1 MSVAG
6 PDVLRSLGLKEE
18 DLLQATFGLVMADR
32 KAPLLSI
39 GQLDVEMTY
48 GDAVAIV
55 TVVFCPEMSGLLL
68 SWIDCKALGILHRDY
83 PMPIDQQ
90 RPIASVT
97 EIPHPPRPD
106 FHPLLK
112 KPTPANPTETEIA
125 AIKEAILASFA
136 DVFDQ
141 STLNCMEGPDM
152 DILLRDDAEPYAIN
166 GYRPVPFHD
175 RAEVKR
181 MLDEMV
187 RKGIIAP
194 QTEPTEWVSPLVIV
208 RKPNGRGFRL
218 CVDLTK
224 LNRFVRRP
232 THPVRTPRDAV
243 AEINGSA
250 EWFSALDASDGYFQ
264 IALKPSCQHLT
275 TFATPWGRYRFLR
288 APQGL
293 NCSGDEYNRRQDTAF
308 AGQQDLVRVVD
319 DLLLYHKT
327 FADHV
332 AGLCGVL
339 TAARNARITF
349 NPAKF
354 FFAQRQLMWAG
365 FQIRRGGFA
374 VDPDK
379 LRAWLY
385 IRTIL

>member
-6 PDVLRSLGLKEE
+6 PDVLHSLSLKE
-18 DLLQATFGLVMADR
+18 DDFLQATFGLVMADR

-39 GQLDVEMTY
+39 GQQDVEMTY
-48 GDAVAIV
+48 GDAVASV

-83 PMPIDQQ
+83 PMPIGQQ

-97 EIPHPPRPD
+97 EIPHPPQPD
-106 FHPLLK
+106 LHPLLK
-112 KPTPANPTETEIA
+112 KPMPANPTETEKT
-125 AIKEAILASFA
+125 AIKEAILARFA

-166 GYRPVPFHD
+166 GYLPVPFHD

-181 MLDEMV
+181 MLDEMM

-208 RKPNGRGFRL
+208 RKPNRRGFRL

-232 THPVRTPRDAV
+232 TPLRTPRDAV

-275 TFATPWGRYRFLR
+275 TFATPWGRYCFLR

-308 AGQQDLVRVVD
+308 AGQQDLGRVVD
-319 DLLLYHKT
+319 NLLLYH
-327 FADHV
+327 F
-332 AGLCGVL
+332 C
-339 TAARNARITF
+339 
-349 NPAKF
+349 
-354 FFAQRQLMWAG
+354 
-365 FQIRRGGFA
+365 
-374 VDPDK
+374 
-379 LRAWLY
+379 
-385 IRTIL
+385 